1 MSTPILLDL
10 CRHVAHVRQGEWDG
24 LAIDDLCL
32 DSLFTSV
39 RLSDGSVGVAM
50 NYDLEGDHCITHAQ
64 VDETRRRLRE
74 RLVEEPLL
82 WEFLQKPSPSLGQQ
96 ALLVAVL
103 SALCAPVLADEVQLR
118 RLGLMSTAGRIALK
132 TFEPVGCRKLA
143 VVGFGG
149 FLEEALAQD
158 WLEKVSCIDFLA
170 NNEEFRRINPYPFR
184 LYEEASKRMEVVYDD
199 GPRAGELI
207 EEADVV
213 CISAS
218 TLCNGSLESLLP
230 SPRSGRV
237 VIVEG
242 PSGGVLP
249 GPLFER
255 GVTHLVHN
263 PVEVDFVEL
272 SHRFSRQSRLG
283 LQKINSGRFI
293 DVILPEQRT
302 VWAAVAKIEPG
313 SS

>member
-1 MSTPILLDL
+1 MSTPVLLDL
-10 CRHVAHVRQGEWDG
+10 CRHLANVRSRDWER

-39 RLSDGSVGVAM
+39 RLSDGSVGLAM
-50 NYDLEGDHCITHAQ
+50 NYDLEGSHSITYAQ
-64 VDETRRRLRE
+64 VDETRRRLRD
-74 RLVEEPLL
+74 RLTEEPLL
-82 WEFLQKPSPSLGQQ
+82 WQFLQKPSPSLGQQ

-103 SALCAPVLADEVQLR
+103 SALSAPVLADDVRLR
-118 RLGLMSTAGRIALK
+118 ELGLVSSQGRVALK
-132 TFEPVGCRKLA
+132 SFEPLGCRKVA

-158 WLEKVSCIDFLA
+158 WLVKVSCIDFLA
-170 NNEEFRRINPYPFR
+170 NDEEFRRINPYPFR
-184 LYEEASKRMEVVYDD
+184 LYQEASKRMDVVYDD
-199 GPRAGELI
+199 GPRAVELI

-230 SPRSGRV
+230 SPRADRV
-237 VIVEG
+237 VILEG

-263 PVEVDFVEL
+263 PVDVDFVEL
-272 SHRFSRQSRLG
+272 SHRFSRQTRQG

-302 VWAAVAKIEPG
+302 VSTAERD